1 MVQIIHTVSDNGF
14 DVNGNDFLHDMG
26 FIIEC
31 IRSVIY
37 REIGLQHPLKDIMTE
52 LVIADIDPTNK
63 ISTSLDVDKA
73 VLTTKFLSEE
83 FNDEPPKVS

>member
-1 MVQIIHTVSDNGF
+1 
-14 DVNGNDFLHDMG
+14 
-26 FIIEC
+26 
-31 IRSVIY
+31 
-37 REIGLQHPLKDIMTE
+37 MTE